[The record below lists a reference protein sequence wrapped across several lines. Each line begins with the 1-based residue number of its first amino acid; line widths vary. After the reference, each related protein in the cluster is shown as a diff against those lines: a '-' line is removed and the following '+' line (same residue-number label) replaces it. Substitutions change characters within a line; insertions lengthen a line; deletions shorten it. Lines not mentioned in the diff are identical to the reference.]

1 MTVGRT
7 AGALSAQILGQVLTG
22 WTLVAHVS
30 GWPDVSIWVVVF
42 LLAAALVPFRHDG
55 SFRDRAAG
63 NFGAALVVAGFL
75 WWEVLLG
82 GLDSIIGGGGFS
94 LGLEAMLLL
103 SASVLFSVAGALFWV
118 LRGGS
123 TESSE

>member
-1 MTVGRT
+1 MVGRT

-22 WTLVAHVS
+22 WTLVAHVA

-63 NFGAALVVAGFL
+63 NFGAALVVSGFL
-75 WWEVLLG
+75 GWEVVLG
-82 GLDSIIGGGGFS
+82 GLDSIIGGGGAW
-94 LGLEAMLLL
+94 LGLQAMLMLC
-103 SASVLFSVAGALFWV
+103 ASVLFSIAGALFWIM
-118 LRGGS
+118 GGA
-123 TESSE
+123 EEPAG